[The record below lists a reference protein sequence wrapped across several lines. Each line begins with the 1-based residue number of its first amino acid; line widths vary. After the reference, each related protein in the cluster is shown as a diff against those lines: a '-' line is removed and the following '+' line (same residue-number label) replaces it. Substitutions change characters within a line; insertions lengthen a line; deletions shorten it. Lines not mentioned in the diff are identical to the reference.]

1 MVVWATNGGNHCYH
15 QHTDRGMVLFSAST
29 IFFVSAREKN
39 VKKYPMRTYPL
50 ERNATLVEVE
60 LFGLFCKD

>member
-29 IFFVSAREKN
+29 IFFVSAKEKN
-39 VKKYPMRTYPL
+39 VKKYQMRIYPL
-50 ERNATLVEVE
+50 ERNATLR
-60 LFGLFCKD
+60 